1 VSNRTP
7 EGRAVIWLDDL
18 FERYHKGAEI
28 DLKEEL
34 DMPSKDR
41 DARGFRLWH
50 EADIKL
56 RPLFG
61 RYGVESGRHRLI
73 VQNHARSM
81 AFEAELVRGVYE
93 GSDHQP

>member
-1 VSNRTP
+1 
-7 EGRAVIWLDDL
+7 
-18 FERYHKGAEI
+18 
-28 DLKEEL
+28 
-34 DMPSKDR
+34 MPSKDR

-73 VQNHARSM
+73 VQNHARGM
-81 AFEAELVRGVYE
+81 AIQAQLLRRFDRGPYYQSGPRALHGQADGRQDDRGE
-93 GSDHQP
+93 RKSRLADIPA